1 MKLTA
6 ETLEYIAEEVAID
19 LNKEEQGYYL
29 DELNKIIDLFEQI
42 KEVDTDQMTTQC
54 TYDQEQDFL
63 EETYALKAWV
73 SHYLMMP
80 QNVLE

>member
-6 ETLEYIAEEVAID
+6 KRLECIAEKAAID
-19 LNKEEQGYYL
+19 LNKQEEQYYL

-42 KEVDTDQMTTQC
+42 KEVDTEQITPYYTTEH
-54 TYDQEQDFL
+54 EQDFL

-73 SHYLMMP
+73 SEYLMMP
-80 QNVLE
+80 LSVLE